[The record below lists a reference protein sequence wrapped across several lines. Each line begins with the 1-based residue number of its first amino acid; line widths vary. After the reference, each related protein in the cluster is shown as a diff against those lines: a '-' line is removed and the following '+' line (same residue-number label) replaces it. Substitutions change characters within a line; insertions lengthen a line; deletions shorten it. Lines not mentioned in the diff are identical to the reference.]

1 MKIKDEFKI
10 YLKSLQR
17 TRKIA
22 AILAKNIK
30 KGLCICLH
38 GDLGTGK
45 TTFSRFFINS
55 LSKKNIN
62 VPSPTFSMVQL
73 YELKNFS
80 IWHYDLYRLSN
91 KTEIF
96 ALDFDL
102 ALNDIVL
109 IEWPEII
116 KDFLPSE
123 RIDIF
128 FKEDKNRKLYIK
140 LKLMGNLKINNNSL
154 RELDES

>member
-22 AILAKNIK
+22 TILGQNIK
-30 KGLCICLH
+30 NGLCICLY

-62 VPSPTFSMVQL
+62 VPSPTFPMVQL

-116 KDFLPSE
+116 KDYLPSE

-128 FKEDKNRKLYIK
+128 FKEDNNRKLYIK

>member
-10 YLKSLQR
+10 YLTSLQR

-22 AILAKNIK
+22 MILGKNIK
-30 KGLCICLH
+30 QGLCICLY
-38 GDLGTGK
+38 GDLGIGK

-55 LSKKNIN
+55 LSKRNIN
-62 VPSPTFSMVQL
+62 VPSPTFPMVQF
-73 YELKNFS
+73 YELND
-80 IWHYDLYRLSN
+80 INVWHYDLYRLSD
-91 KTEIF
+91 KTEVF

-102 ALNDIVL
+102 ALNDVVL

-128 FKEDKNRKLYIK
+128 FKEDQKKKLYIK
-140 LKLMGNLKINNNSL
+140 LKFLGDLEINNSL
-154 RELDES
+154 RGFDEP

>member
-22 AILAKNIK
+22 TILGQNIK
-30 KGLCICLH
+30 NGLCICLY

-73 YELKNFS
+73 YELKNFN

-109 IEWPEII
+109 IEWPAII

>member
-10 YLKSLQR
+10 YLKSLQI

-22 AILAKNIK
+22 MILAQNIK
-30 KGLCICLH
+30 KGLCICLY

-154 RELDES
+154 REHDES

>member
-22 AILAKNIK
+22 TILAKNIK
-30 KGLCICLH
+30 KGLCICLY

-73 YELKNFS
+73 YELKNFN
-80 IWHYDLYRLSN
+80 IWLMNNLLFISY
-91 KTEIF
+91 TF
-96 ALDFDL
+96 
-102 ALNDIVL
+102 
-109 IEWPEII
+109 II
-116 KDFLPSE
+116 YT
-123 RIDIF
+123 RHC
-128 FKEDKNRKLYIK
+128 
-140 LKLMGNLKINNNSL
+140 LKIIQSSSFG
-154 RELDES
+154 R

>member
-22 AILAKNIK
+22 TILAKNLK
-30 KGLCICLH
+30 KGLCICLY

-109 IEWPEII
+109 IEWPAII

-140 LKLMGNLKINNNSL
+140 LKLMGNLKTNNNSL
-154 RELDES
+154 REFDES

>member
-22 AILAKNIK
+22 TILGQNIK
-30 KGLCICLH
+30 NGLCICLY

-73 YELKNFS
+73 YELKNFN

>member
-22 AILAKNIK
+22 TILGQNIK
-30 KGLCICLH
+30 NGLCICLY

-55 LSKKNIN
+55 LSKKNMN

>member
-1 MKIKDEFKI
+1 M
-10 YLKSLQR
+10 
-17 TRKIA
+17 
-22 AILAKNIK
+22 
-30 KGLCICLH
+30 
-38 GDLGTGK
+38 
-45 TTFSRFFINS
+45 
-55 LSKKNIN
+55 
-62 VPSPTFSMVQL
+62 
-73 YELKNFS
+73 LKNFN

-109 IEWPEII
+109 IEWPAII

-128 FKEDKNRKLYIK
+128 FKEDTSIKIAVQSVKKVITTSVDKSKLDALFQKNLDETKEE
-140 LKLMGNLKINNNSL
+140 LKKINS
-154 RELDES
+154 

>member
-22 AILAKNIK
+22 TILGQNIK
-30 KGLCICLH
+30 NGLCICLY